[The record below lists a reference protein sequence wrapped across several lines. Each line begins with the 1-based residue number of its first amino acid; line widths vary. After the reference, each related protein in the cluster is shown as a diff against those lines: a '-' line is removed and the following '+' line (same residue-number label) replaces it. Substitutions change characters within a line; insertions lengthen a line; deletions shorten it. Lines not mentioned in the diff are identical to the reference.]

1 VNGRI
6 KGEDRSGVMSKNQA
20 KRSNVIQMPK
30 SKPGP
35 SPEELELWRLEGLDE
50 EGYFQPTPEQIERL
64 RKEGYFPPEDE
75 EV

>member
-1 VNGRI
+1 
-6 KGEDRSGVMSKNQA
+6 MSKDGA
-20 KRSNVIQMPK
+20 ERSDVIQMSK

-35 SPEELELWRLEGLDE
+35 SSEELELWRLEGLDE
-50 EGYFQPTPEQIERL
+50 EGYFQPTPEQTERL